1 MNLISLI
8 YYINAF
14 DVQVFE
20 RLSKYGFCLSK
31 TSTYNVLNEIGNHF
45 MDVAVKKLQE
55 GETFVYVLDNIDWRE
70 SVYAVATSL
79 VFDRVSSKGL
89 PDTNPQKELAK
100 CSMKELVTLTDDEIN
115 QTKERYKLL
124 VAKILCQYFPT
135 FKFLEDLLPDHLEHE
150 NMEAMNK
157 KSTVVAFPAVIKD
170 EKNYSEVVVVLDQL
184 ETWSH
189 DMYSKA
195 GICSVADAS
204 HQPPPLQTTTSR
216 PDQPGSHIRPVAS
229 NTDPLQNV
237 KISCYGDKLSRV
249 RLAGAKDLRSGC
261 HTARDRVDHIY
272 PFQMVV
278 VLFGF
283 F

>member
-1 MNLISLI
+1 
-8 YYINAF
+8 
-14 DVQVFE
+14 
-20 RLSKYGFCLSK
+20 
-31 TSTYNVLNEIGNHF
+31 

-55 GETFVYVLDNIDWRE
+55 GETFVYVLDNIDWMEKVHDMR
-70 SVYAVATSL
+70 SDAQNNSAHAVATSL

-115 QTKERYKLL
+115 QTKEQYKLL

-135 FKFLEDLLPDHLEHE
+135 FKFLEVLIPDHLEHE

-157 KSTVVAFPAVIKD
+157 KSTVVPFPVLIKD
-170 EKNYSEVVVVLDQL
+170 EKKYSEVIDVLDQL

-204 HQPPPLQTTTSR
+204 HKPPALQTTTSR

-237 KISCYGDKLSRV
+237 KIPCYGDQLSRV
-249 RLAGAKDLRSGC
+249 QLAGAKDYSKG
-261 HTARDRVDHIY
+261 
-272 PFQMVV
+272 
-278 VLFGF
+278 
-283 F
+283 